1 MVIPRSTI
9 GLFLDINS
17 GVIPGR
23 LGKPYEMPGIEVGF
37 GYLQGKHPTSTIAL
51 ALMIQ
56 VLQSKSRTRSKVKDT
71 ISSAKIPSSGLV
83 VDAEM
88 NLSELLNK
96 ELLNKTCSTYV

>member
-1 MVIPRSTI
+1 MVWRVIPRGTI
-9 GLFLDINS
+9 GLFLDLNS
-17 GVIPGR
+17 GVTPSR

-37 GYLQGKHPTSTIAL
+37 GYVHGKHPISTIAL

-56 VLQSKSRTRSKVKDT
+56 VLQSKPKTRSKVKDT

-88 NLSELLNK
+88 NLCELLNK
-96 ELLNKTCSTYV
+96 KSC